1 MWMYIDNGNYFKA
14 AIGVAISIQPL
25 EGPFDYMGS
34 IRPHGCESRDM
45 AISKMTTEMNEDGVG
60 ERREPPAVFKHR
72 NIYYMVTSCCSSLN
86 PNGALVHVAESMLGP
101 WATLGDPCT
110 GGEDEEF

>member
-1 MWMYIDNGNYFKA
+1 MREQIIMWMYIDNGNYFKA

-45 AISKMTTEMNEDGVG
+45 AISKMTTEMPVSSTHQY
-60 ERREPPAVFKHR
+60 ER
-72 NIYYMVTSCCSSLN
+72 MSC
-86 PNGALVHVAESMLGP
+86 
-101 WATLGDPCT
+101 T
-110 GGEDEEF
+110 